1 MRINKEQT
9 IAVMVDVQE
18 RLFPAMDLNMDLLK
32 KSKMLIEGLSE
43 LDVPL
48 LVTQQYTKGLGN
60 TIPEL
65 STIITGFSPIEKIA
79 FSCCDEN
86 AFVEALEEEEPA
98 YVILFGIESH
108 VCVLQTAIDLKSMG
122 YEPVIVAD
130 AIASRKATDMAIAM
144 ERFRHEGIMVTTVE
158 SLLFELLRMAGSPQF
173 KAISKLVK

>member
-1 MRINKEQT
+1 MRINKEQS

-18 RLFPAMDLNMDLLK
+18 RLFPAMDMNMDLLK

-43 LDVPL
+43 LEVPL
-48 LVTQQYTKGLGN
+48 LVTQQYTKGLGK

-65 STIITGFSPIEKIA
+65 STIIADFSPIEKIA

-86 AFVEALEEEEPA
+86 AFVEALEEEEA
-98 YVILFGIESH
+98 NFVILFGIESH

-130 AIASRKATDMAIAM
+130 AIASRNAADMAIAM

>member
-1 MRINKEQT
+1 MRINKEQS

-18 RLFPAMDLNMDLLK
+18 RLFPAMDMNMDLLK
-32 KSKMLIEGLSE
+32 KSKMLIEGLSVLE
-43 LDVPL
+43 VPM
-48 LVTQQYTKGLGN
+48 LVTQQYTKGLGK
-60 TIPEL
+60 TIPDL
-65 STIITGFSPIEKIA
+65 STIIADFSPIEKIA

-130 AIASRKATDMAIAM
+130 AIASRKAADMAIAM